1 VLRAVLDANV
11 YVSAYVRP
19 EGTPGQVIERFLR
32 DAAFELVLSSEIA
45 AEVLHSLAY
54 PKVLKAARSR
64 TEPEL
69 WFEDILVLAEMVAE
83 EQPVARISADP
94 DDDKYIAAA
103 IEGRAAFV
111 VSGDPD
117 LLEIGEHQ
125 SVRFIT
131 PRAFLDLLV
140 GSEGRR

>member
-19 EGTPGQVIERFLR
+19 EGPPGQVIERFLR
-32 DAAFELVLSSEIA
+32 QGAFELVLSTEIA
-45 AEVLHSLAY
+45 AEVLHALAY
-54 PKVLKAARSR
+54 PKILKAARSR

-69 WFEDILVLAEMVAE
+69 WFEDILVLAEMVAGE
-83 EQPVARISADP
+83 LPVGRISADP

-103 IEGRAAFV
+103 MEGRAAFV

-131 PRAFLDLLV
+131 PRAFLGLLV
-140 GSEGRR
+140 GSQGRR

>member
-19 EGTPGQVIERFLR
+19 EGPPGQVIERFLR
-32 DAAFELVLSSEIA
+32 HAPCELVLSTEIA
-45 AEVLHSLAY
+45 AEVLHALAY
-54 PKVLKAARSR
+54 PKILKAARSR

-69 WFEDILVLAEMVAE
+69 WFEDILVLAEMVAG

-103 IEGRAAFV
+103 LEGRAAFV

-117 LLEIGEHQ
+117 LLDIGEHET
-125 SVRFIT
+125 VRFIT
-131 PRAFLDLLV
+131 PRTFLDLLV